1 VYSVHDYNRYGFP
14 ASKEKYVGSA
24 EQKASVKRGYEKKV
38 EWMHQ
43 RGLPIWNGEFGPV
56 YARRQYDG
64 DETDEINKSR
74 YLLLKDQ
81 LDVYDQA
88 EISWSIWLYK
98 DIGFQG

>member
-1 VYSVHDYNRYGFP
+1 MRD
-14 ASKEKYVGSA
+14 
-24 EQKASVKRGYEKKV
+24 
-38 EWMHQ
+38 

-64 DETDEINKSR
+64 EATDAINKSR

-81 LDVYDQA
+81 LDVYDQE

-98 DIGFQG
+98 DIGFQGSCFLYLLRFSPHLLL